1 MRLQK
6 PVIVCAR
13 IRILQK
19 ASNMAPGTN
28 AFTVLRWAA
37 LLWLLAWLP
46 IYTWEW
52 GWQNMMHV
60 CDIGVILAC
69 LGLWFQNP
77 LLVSSQAV
85 NSLLVGV
92 LWGLDVAW
100 RIVTGH
106 HLVGGTEYMW
116 DTRFPLW
123 VRLLSTFHLWLPL
136 ALLWA
141 IRRIGYDRRALAL
154 QSAIMAAV
162 LVFSRFLPPALNM
175 NYAFQDPLFHRA
187 WGPAPLHLAVI
198 LAGSVALIYWPTHL
212 LLKTVYAPAGGSV

>member
-1 MRLQK
+1 
-6 PVIVCAR
+6 
-13 IRILQK
+13 
-19 ASNMAPGTN
+19 MAPGTK
-28 AFTVLRWAA
+28 AFTVLRLAA

-69 LGLWFQNP
+69 LGLWFQTP

-92 LWGLDVAW
+92 LWGLDVGW
-100 RIVTGH
+100 RLATGH

-116 DTRFPLW
+116 DSRFALW

-141 IRRIGYDRRALAL
+141 MRRIGYDRRALAL

-162 LVFSRFLPPALNM
+162 LAFSRFLPPALNM

-187 WGPAPLHLAVI
+187 WGPAPVHLAVI
-198 LAGSVALIYWPTHL
+198 LAASVALIYWPTHL
-212 LLKTVYAPAGGSV
+212 LLKTAYAPAGGRV

>member
-1 MRLQK
+1 
-6 PVIVCAR
+6 
-13 IRILQK
+13 
-19 ASNMAPGTN
+19 MAPGTK

-46 IYTWEW
+46 VYTWEW

-69 LGLWFQNP
+69 LGLWFQNS

-92 LWGLDVAW
+92 LWGLDVGW
-100 RIVTGH
+100 RLATGH

-141 IRRIGYDRRALAL
+141 MRRIGYDRRALGL
-154 QSAIMAAV
+154 QSSIMAAV
-162 LVFSRFLPPALNM
+162 LVFSRFLSPALNM
-175 NYAFQDPLFHRA
+175 NYAFQDPLFHRS

-198 LAGSVALIYWPTHL
+198 LAGSIVLIYWPTHL
-212 LLKTVYAPAGGSV
+212 LLKTVYAPPGGRV